1 VVSATWDGVTRG
13 ASLTGSAAALRHVL
27 ADHAR
32 RFDWHG
38 VFIMLSEHP
47 YLVNCWR
54 PDGRSWFAPLHQVA
68 CGGAPLE
75 VARQLIGRGAW
86 RALRSADGERPV
98 DVAARLAHGHLVD
111 VLAPSVRSVVEH
123 DVLAAIQVRFHE
135 VIRTRAARFVE
146 EQRLRL
152 PELEVLLEL
161 DEPEMWFPVP
171 GMYGGFQYGLVTD
184 AGGARLVSESWI
196 RVVGGSRQ
204 RHEITPDRATLTD
217 EGFV

>member
-1 VVSATWDGVTRG
+1 MTATWDGVTRG

-32 RFDWHG
+32 HFDWPG
-38 VFIMLSEHP
+38 VFTMLAEHP

-54 PDGRSWFAPLHQVA
+54 PDGRSWFTPLHQVA
-68 CGGAPLE
+68 CGGAPVE

-86 RALRSADGERPV
+86 RALRSADGERPL
-98 DVAARLAHGHLVD
+98 DVAARLDHGHLVD
-111 VLAPSVRSVVEH
+111 VLAPSVHSVVGP
-123 DVLAAIQVRFHE
+123 DVLAAIQSRFHD
-135 VIRTRAARFVE
+135 VIRTRAARFVD

-161 DEPEMWFPVP
+161 DEPGMWFPVP
-171 GMYGGFQYGLVTD
+171 GMYGGFQYDLVTD
-184 AGGARLVSESWI
+184 ADGARLVSQNWV

-204 RHEITPDRATLTD
+204 RHEITPDRTTLTD